1 MWQAAVFRD
10 RGQRG
15 AAPMSGH
22 SKWSTI
28 KHKKGAAD
36 AKRGKIFTRL
46 IKEMTVAARMGG
58 GDVSA
63 NARLRGAVVEAKAN
77 NMPKDNID
85 RAIKRG
91 TGELEGVNY
100 EEVTY
105 EGYGPGGVAVMVEA
119 LTDNT
124 NRTTPEI
131 RHAFE
136 KNGGNF
142 GTPGSVKFQFE
153 KKGYFRVEKSAV
165 EEDRLMEI
173 ALEAG
178 ADDLQTGDPETF
190 EVVTSPEAF
199 EQVREAL
206 EKNKIPTLE
215 AKLGMIPS
223 NYVKLD
229 ENKSKSMMRLLEALD
244 DLEDVQN
251 VWSNFDIPQEM
262 MEEA

>member
-1 MWQAAVFRD
+1 
-10 RGQRG
+10 
-15 AAPMSGH
+15 MSGH

-36 AKRGKIFTRL
+36 AKRGKIFTRI

-58 GDVSA
+58 GDVDG
-63 NARLRGAVVEAKAN
+63 NPRLRAAVAEAKAN

-100 EEVTY
+100 EELTY
-105 EGYGPGGVAVMVEA
+105 EGYGPGGVAIMVETM
-119 LTDNT
+119 TDNT

-131 RHAFE
+131 RHVFE
-136 KNGGNF
+136 KCGGNM
-142 GTPGSVKFQFE
+142 GTPGSVRFQFE
-153 KKGYFRVEKSAV
+153 RKGYFAIEKSAAS
-165 EEDRLMEI
+165 EDRLMEI

-178 ADDLQTGDPETF
+178 ADDLQTDDAEIYEIYT
-190 EVVTSPEAF
+190 TPEAF
-199 EQVREAL
+199 EQVRQAL
-206 EKNKIPTLE
+206 EKNKIPTVE

-229 ENKSKSMMRLLEALD
+229 EAKSKQMMRLMEMLD
-244 DLEDVQN
+244 DQDDVQN
-251 VWSNFDIPQEM
+251 VYTNADIPEEL
-262 MEEA
+262 MEGE

>member
-1 MWQAAVFRD
+1 
-10 RGQRG
+10 
-15 AAPMSGH
+15 MSGH

-46 IKEMTVAARMGG
+46 IKEMTVAARIGG
-58 GDVSA
+58 GDVNG
-63 NARLRGAVVEAKAN
+63 NARLRAAVAEAKAN

-91 TGELEGVNY
+91 TGELEGTSY
-100 EEVTY
+100 EELVY

-119 LTDNT
+119 MTDNT
-124 NRTTPEI
+124 HRTTPEI
-131 RHAFE
+131 RHIFE
-136 KNGGNF
+136 KNGGNM

-153 KKGYFRVEKSAV
+153 KKGYFAIERSVV
-165 EEDRLMEI
+165 TEDKLMEI

-178 ADDLQTGDPETF
+178 ADDLQTDDAGLFEIISRPETF
-190 EVVTSPEAF
+190 D
-199 EQVREAL
+199 QVREAL
-206 EKNKIPTLE
+206 EKNKIPAAE

-229 ENKSKSMMRLLEALD
+229 EAKAKSMLRLLEALD
-244 DLEDVQN
+244 DHDDVQN
-251 VWSNFDIPQEM
+251 VWSNFDIPEEM
-262 MEEA
+262 MQEA